1 VKAGSAPRNI
11 IALEQAKVNSE
22 NKQNF
27 GKNIDF
33 FVQIF
38 LKKNLT
44 LVRFCGII
52 RRSPEARE
60 PEKNLTN
67 YS

>member
-33 FVQIF
+33 FVKDF

-44 LVRFCGII
+44 LTRKCGII
-52 RRSPEARE
+52 RRGSADRAP
-60 PEKNLTN
+60 KKLTN